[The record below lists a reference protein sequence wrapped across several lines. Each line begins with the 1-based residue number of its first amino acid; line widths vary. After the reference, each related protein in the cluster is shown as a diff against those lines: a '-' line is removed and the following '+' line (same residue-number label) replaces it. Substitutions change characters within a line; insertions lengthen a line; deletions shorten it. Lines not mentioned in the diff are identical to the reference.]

1 MRRLRLKSVA
11 QSVLNKFGY
20 ALVKTQY
27 QTTTLP
33 HDMDPGF
40 QEIYEKTRP
49 YTMTSIHR
57 MYELYKAVQYLVES
71 QIPGDIVECG
81 IWKGGSSMI
90 AALALQ
96 SFGET
101 DRRLWLYDTYEG
113 MPEPGEKD
121 VRVSDGF
128 VAKQH
133 WSVLKPDDSHKWI
146 YSSLEEVQTNMYSTG
161 YPKENILFIKGKVED
176 TIPDRIPGVIALL
189 RLDTDWYESTYHE
202 LRHLFPQVSKHGVL
216 VIDDYGW
223 WKGSREATDRYITEN
238 NLQLFLHRIDDSG
251 RLALKLHI

>member
-1 MRRLRLKSVA
+1 MRRLRLKSLA
-11 QSVLNKFGY
+11 QKVLNRFGY
-20 ALVKTQY
+20 ALVQTQY
-27 QTTTLP
+27 HTIPLP

-49 YTMTSIHR
+49 YTMTSIYR

-71 QIPGDIVECG
+71 RIPGDIVECG

-96 SFGET
+96 AFGET
-101 DRRLWLYDTYEG
+101 DRRLWLYDTYDG

-121 VRVSDGF
+121 VRASDGL
-128 VAKQH
+128 VAQQH
-133 WSVLKPDDSHKWI
+133 WSTLKPDEAHKWI
-146 YSSLEEVQTNMYSTG
+146 YSPLEEVQTNIYSTG
-161 YPKENILFIKGKVED
+161 YPKENIKFIKGKVED
-176 TIPDRIPGVIALL
+176 TIPDRIPDSIALL

-202 LRHLFPQVSKHGVL
+202 LCHLFPQVSVHGL
-216 VIDDYGW
+216 LIIDDYGW
-223 WKGSREATDRYITEN
+223 WKGSREATDRYINEN

-251 RLALKLHI
+251 RVALKLHS

>member
-1 MRRLRLKSVA
+1 
-11 QSVLNKFGY
+11 
-20 ALVKTQY
+20 
-27 QTTTLP
+27 
-33 HDMDPGF
+33 MDPGF

-49 YTMTSIHR
+49 YTMTSINR
-57 MYELYKAVQYLVES
+57 MYELYKAVQYLVDS
-71 QIPGDIVECG
+71 RIPGDIVECG

-96 SFGET
+96 AFGET

-121 VRVSDGF
+121 VRASDGF
-128 VAKQH
+128 VAQQH
-133 WSVLKPDDSHKWI
+133 WSILKPDDSHKWI
-146 YSSLEEVQTNMYSTG
+146 YSSLEEVQSNMYSTG

-202 LRHLFPQVSKHGVL
+202 LRHLFPQVSTHGVL

-251 RLALKLHI
+251 RLALKLQV

>member
-1 MRRLRLKSVA
+1 
-11 QSVLNKFGY
+11 
-20 ALVKTQY
+20 
-27 QTTTLP
+27 
-33 HDMDPGF
+33 
-40 QEIYEKTRP
+40 
-49 YTMTSIHR
+49 
-57 MYELYKAVQYLVES
+57 
-71 QIPGDIVECG
+71 
-81 IWKGGSSMI
+81 
-90 AALALQ
+90 
-96 SFGET
+96 
-101 DRRLWLYDTYEG
+101 

-161 YPKENILFIKGKVED
+161 YPTENILFIKGKVED

-251 RLALKLHI
+251 RLALKLHV